1 MKYEIRYKLA
11 FAAIFMT
18 LEPGERITA
27 EAGAMTSMDSRLTM
41 KTQFSGGILAAF
53 LRKFFGG
60 ESLFVNVF
68 INKTEEPLTLVFSQS
83 VIGDIERVALEGN
96 AMCFQPGAY
105 IAHTFGVKMSVR

>member
-1 MKYEIRYKLA
+1 MKYEICYKPA

-18 LEPGERITA
+18 LKPGERITA

-41 KTQFSGGILAAF
+41 KTQFSGGILVAF

-68 INKTEEPLTLVFSQS
+68 INETKDEGAFSLEPMAGLPKSRLQEHLLSITA
-83 VIGDIERVALEGN
+83 I
-96 AMCFQPGAY
+96 
-105 IAHTFGVKMSVR
+105 